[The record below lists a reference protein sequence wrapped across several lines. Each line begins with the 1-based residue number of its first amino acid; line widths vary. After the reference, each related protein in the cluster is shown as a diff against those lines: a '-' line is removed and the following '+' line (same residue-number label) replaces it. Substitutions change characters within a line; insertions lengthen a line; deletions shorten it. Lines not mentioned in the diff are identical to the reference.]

1 MFSYRTAVLIG
12 VVVVGLGLWRL
23 SVEATGPRG
32 AESVAAQ
39 QGGERAAGPALNGT
53 TRAASGEAIEGVAVS
68 AQAEGSTIT
77 TTVFTD
83 EQGRYFFPPLDG
95 GAYHIWAQAVGYG
108 TARADVRLDGTR
120 GVQQAFAL
128 STLDDFS
135 LQLSGSEWIESLPD
149 DTRDDRR
156 MRELFRVN
164 CTECHQPNL
173 VLQNRFDED
182 GWLTIIERMDR
193 PRNTGM
199 DGSDQIQATPTTT
212 MSYHKA
218 DLAKY
223 LARVRGPGP
232 SPLTFKRHPRPTG
245 DAARVVITEYDV
257 PPAETPDELAW
268 TDGSDW
274 SEGASA
280 GGHFAVG
287 IHDLQIDA
295 AGNAWTTE
303 SMGFGRTI
311 AKVEAATGKVTG
323 FNVIDRDGVTPLRAH
338 GIGKDP
344 DGDLWF
350 DAYGP
355 IGHIDPAT
363 ETFSL
368 HYPPARMGSGAF
380 LTTDAD
386 KEGKIW
392 TGTRYGSIQYD
403 PETEKFRYFQNVTP
417 ADGTTYGMTVD
428 AQGNGWWTTF
438 WADIVTK
445 ADPKTGERTEFK
457 IQNPTDR
464 ELIVTAEERE
474 FYQDIGAL
482 TWGFANT
489 VPGVQGPRRLGAD
502 RNGTSVW
509 VPLYY
514 GMALAEIDIN
524 TDEVTR
530 HPLPISA
537 HPYFVV
543 VDKNSMVWSN
553 LMSDDRVAKFNPT
566 TEEWT
571 FYKLPTN
578 GCESRNIA
586 VDDVRGDVWVPCI
599 RASKI
604 ARLQFRTPADLAA
617 QRQASS
623 GE

>member
-1 MFSYRTAVLIG
+1 MMTYRTAALVA
-12 VVVVGLGLWRL
+12 VVVVGFGVWQLAID
-23 SVEATGPRG
+23 ATEPRG
-32 AESVAAQ
+32 SAAAQ
-39 QGGERAAGPALNGT
+39 ASQRVVGPSLHGSTSAT
-53 TRAASGEAIEGVAVS
+53 TGDVLEGVAVS
-68 AQAEGSTIT
+68 AQAEGSTLT
-77 TTVFTD
+77 RTVFTD
-83 EQGRYFFPPLDG
+83 EQGRYFFPPLEDG
-95 GAYHIWAQAVGYG
+95 HYDVWAQAVGYDI
-108 TARADVRLDGTR
+108 ARAAVQLDGQ
-120 GVQQAFAL
+120 GVQQTFAM
-128 STLDDFS
+128 STLEDFS
-135 LQLSGSEWIESLPD
+135 LQLSGSEWIESLPA
-149 DTRDDRR
+149 DTREDRR

-164 CTECHQPNL
+164 CSECHQPNL

-182 GWLTIIERMDR
+182 GWLTMIERMDR

-199 DGSDQIQATPTTT
+199 DGSDQVQATPTTT
-212 MSYHKA
+212 IGYHKA
-218 DLAKY
+218 DLARY

-232 SPLTFKRHPRPTG
+232 SPMTLKRHPRPTG

-274 SEGASA
+274 TEGSSA

-287 IHDLQIDA
+287 IHDLQVDE
-295 AGNAWTTE
+295 AGNAWFTE
-303 SMGFGRTI
+303 SPGGGRTI
-311 AKVEAATGKVTG
+311 GKVDAATGEVTG
-323 FNVIDRDGVTPLRAH
+323 FNVIDRDGETPLRAH

-344 DGDLWF
+344 DGHLWF
-350 DAYGP
+350 DGYGP
-355 IGHIDPAT
+355 IGQIDPAT

-386 KEGKIW
+386 KDGKVW

-403 PETEKFRYFQNVTP
+403 PDTEKFKYFQNVTP

-428 AQGNGWWTTF
+428 ADGNGWWTTF

-445 ADPKTGERTEFK
+445 ADVETGERVEFK
-457 IQNPTDR
+457 MRNPVDR
-464 ELIVTAEERE
+464 ELIIEPEEAE
-474 FYQDIGAL
+474 FYEDIGAL

-502 RNGTSVW
+502 RNGTAVY

-514 GMALAEIDIN
+514 GMALAKIDIN
-524 TDEVTR
+524 THEMTR
-530 HPLPISA
+530 YPLPIAA

-543 VDKNSMVWSN
+543 VDKNSMVWTN
-553 LMSDDRVAKFNPT
+553 LMSDDRIARFDPV
-566 TEEWT
+566 TEEYT
-571 FYKLPTN
+571 LFKLPTN

-586 VDDVRGDVWVPCI
+586 VDDRHGDVWVPCI

-604 ARLQFRTPADLAA
+604 ARLQFRSPADLQA
-617 QRQASS
+617 QRETSLAD
-623 GE
+623 E